1 MSGFKS
7 GSIGNKSVMQTVKI
21 NESDTGCNS
30 IEGSMDENIKMEIST
45 RQGARTGM
53 SIGQRVDNEDL
64 DKTGTFGA

>member
-1 MSGFKS
+1 
-7 GSIGNKSVMQTVKI
+7 
-21 NESDTGCNS
+21 
-30 IEGSMDENIKMEIST
+30 MDENMKMEIST